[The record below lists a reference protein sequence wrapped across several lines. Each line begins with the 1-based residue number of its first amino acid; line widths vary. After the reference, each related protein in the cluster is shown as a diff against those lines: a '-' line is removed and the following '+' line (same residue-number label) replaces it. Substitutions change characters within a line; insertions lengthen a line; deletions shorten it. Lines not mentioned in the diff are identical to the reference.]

1 MSVKKGFSIL
11 PLFCIVL
18 MDMIGIGIILPILGP
33 LFLDPSK
40 GIMPEHYSFSAR
52 TVILGFL
59 IAAYPMAQFFGAP
72 LLGGLS
78 DRHGRKKVLLIS
90 LFGTILGYLLFGYG
104 ILIGNIHILFISR
117 LLDGFTGGNISI
129 ALSSIADI
137 SDEKEK
143 ARNFG
148 LIGMAFGIG
157 FIFGPLL
164 GGKLTDSNLVG
175 WFNYATPLWFA
186 ALLSLA
192 NIILLLLVF
201 RETLSARIESK
212 LSLLTGFR
220 NISRAFQLSNLRTMF
235 IVIFILALGFN
246 FFTQFFQVF
255 LIDKFHYTESSIGNL
270 FAYIGLWIA
279 VTQGVITRAVSRKFS
294 PKQGIIFST
303 LLLSF
308 ALIMILAP
316 TNSIYLYV
324 VLPFVAIG
332 QGLTY
337 PNSTAIISNLADK
350 SSQGEVM
357 GISQSM
363 QALAQSVTP
372 VIAGFITLW
381 HLNLPIIISSI
392 LTFIGWL
399 VFVLFFRKKKEVF
412 VEV

>member
-1 MSVKKGFSIL
+1 MAVKKGFSIL
-11 PLFCIVL
+11 PLFCIAL
-18 MDMIGIGIILPILGP
+18 LDMIGIGIILPILGP

-40 GIMPEHYSFSAR
+40 GIMPEYYSYSAR
-52 TVILGFL
+52 TIVLGFL

-90 LFGTILGYLLFGYG
+90 LFGTMLGYLLFGYG
-104 ILIGNIHILFISR
+104 ILIGNIYILFISR
-117 LLDGFTGGNISI
+117 LLDGFTGGNVSI

-164 GGKLTDSNLVG
+164 GGKLADSSIVS

-186 ALLSLA
+186 ALLSFV

-201 RETLSARIESK
+201 RETLSARIHSK

-220 NISRAFQLSNLRTMF
+220 NISRAFQLPNLRTMF

-255 LIDKFHYTESSIGNL
+255 LIEKFDYTESGIGDL

-279 VTQGVITRAVSRKFS
+279 ITQGIITRAVSRKFA
-294 PKQGIIFST
+294 PKQAVAFST

-316 TNSIYLYV
+316 AKSIYLYA
-324 VLPFVAIG
+324 VLPVVAIA

-381 HLNLPIIISSI
+381 YLNLPIVIASI
-392 LTFIGWL
+392 LTFVGWL

>member
-1 MSVKKGFSIL
+1 MAVKKRFSIL

-40 GIMPEHYSFSAR
+40 GIMPEHISFSAR

-104 ILIGNIHILFISR
+104 ILIGNINILFISR
-117 LLDGFTGGNISI
+117 LLD
-129 ALSSIADI
+129 
-137 SDEKEK
+137 
-143 ARNFG
+143 G

-235 IVIFILALGFN
+235 IVIFILALGFI

-255 LIDKFHYTESSIGNL
+255 LIDKFHYTDSGIGNL

-279 VTQGVITRAVSRKFS
+279 ITQGGITRAVSLKFS
-294 PKQGIIFST
+294 PKQVVAFST

-316 TNSIYLYV
+316 TNSAYLYA
-324 VLPFVAIG
+324 VLPFVAIA